1 MDYKNAL
8 KKFISE
14 DNKQIPSGFVVL
26 SKDKPY
32 VPPNDTINS
41 FKKRTNEDLD
51 VNASYESLREESI
64 KSLLSEEIQSICDEL
79 IEENIYFD
87 NPMVLKD
94 LFINTWNLLEKNIK
108 MKIIVKKEEE
118 PDESEYLSDY
128 DIFD

>member
-1 MDYKNAL
+1 MDYRNAL

-14 DNKQIPSGFVVL
+14 ENKQIPSGFVVL

-32 VPPNDTINS
+32 VPPDETKKS
-41 FKKRTNEDLD
+41 FKKTNEDLD

-64 KSLLSEEIQSICDEL
+64 KSFLSEEIQSICDEL
-79 IEENIYFD
+79 IEENMYFD

>member
-32 VPPNDTINS
+32 VPPSNTIQT
-41 FKKRTNEDLD
+41 FKKKPNEDLD

-79 IEENIYFD
+79 IEENMYFD

>member
-32 VPPNDTINS
+32 VPPSDTINS
-41 FKKRTNEDLD
+41 FKKGTNEDLD

-118 PDESEYLSDY
+118 PDESEYLSDC

>member
-32 VPPNDTINS
+32 IPPSDTINS

>member
-32 VPPNDTINS
+32 VPPSDTINS

-118 PDESEYLSDY
+118 PDESEESE
-128 DIFD
+128 IIPAFK

>member
-32 VPPNDTINS
+32 VPPSDTINS

-79 IEENIYFD
+79 IEENMYFD

>member
-32 VPPNDTINS
+32 VPPDETKKS
-41 FKKRTNEDLD
+41 FKKTNEDLD

-64 KSLLSEEIQSICDEL
+64 KSLLSEEIQLICDEL
-79 IEENIYFD
+79 IKENIYFD

-108 MKIIVKKEEE
+108 IKIIVKKEEE

>member
-32 VPPNDTINS
+32 VPPSDTINS

>member
-32 VPPNDTINS
+32 VPPSNTIQT
-41 FKKRTNEDLD
+41 FKKNPNEDLD

-79 IEENIYFD
+79 IEENMYFD

>member
-1 MDYKNAL
+1 M
-8 KKFISE
+8 
-14 DNKQIPSGFVVL
+14 
-26 SKDKPY
+26 
-32 VPPNDTINS
+32 
-41 FKKRTNEDLD
+41 
-51 VNASYESLREESI
+51 REESI

-79 IEENIYFD
+79 IEENMYFD

>member
-14 DNKQIPSGFVVL
+14 ENKQIPSGFVVL

-32 VPPNDTINS
+32 VPPDETKKS
-41 FKKRTNEDLD
+41 FKKTNEDLD

-64 KSLLSEEIQSICDEL
+64 KSLLSEEIQLICDEL
-79 IEENIYFD
+79 IKENIYFD

-108 MKIIVKKEEE
+108 IKIIVKKEEE

>member
-8 KKFISE
+8 KKFIRE

-32 VPPNDTINS
+32 VPPSDTINS

-64 KSLLSEEIQSICDEL
+64 KSLLSEEIQSICDE
-79 IEENIYFD
+79 
-87 NPMVLKD
+87 
-94 LFINTWNLLEKNIK
+94 
-108 MKIIVKKEEE
+108 
-118 PDESEYLSDY
+118 
-128 DIFD
+128 

>member
-14 DNKQIPSGFVVL
+14 ENKQIPSGFVVL

-32 VPPNDTINS
+32 VPPSDTINS

-108 MKIIVKKEEE
+108 MIIIVKKEEE
-118 PDESEYLSDY
+118 PDESEYLSDC

>member
-32 VPPNDTINS
+32 VPPSDTINS

-87 NPMVLKD
+87 NPMVLKN

>member
-26 SKDKPY
+26 SKNKPY
-32 VPPNDTINS
+32 VPPSDTINS